1 MDLSGQKGELN
12 MNTDPRQ
19 YKYGLSTDLFVSRKD
34 SDHTLV
40 LGGVGQNEKQW
51 VHVMTRRAAQVLWY
65 KLTSLL
71 YPDKADMVTSMA
83 STAPLQVSAT
93 PNLTTHIEVVQT
105 EHGYTLVGR
114 IGRTRWLVQL
124 TELEVRRL
132 WAALDLAL
140 YPVGWEGRVTKTKK
154 IN

>member
-1 MDLSGQKGELN
+1 MSTE
-12 MNTDPRQ
+12 PRQ
-19 YKYGLSTDLFVSRKD
+19 YRYGLSTNLFVSRKD

-40 LGGVGQNEKQW
+40 LGGVGQDEQQW
-51 VHVMTRRAAQVLWY
+51 VHIMTRRAAQVLWY
-65 KLTSLL
+65 KLTSVL

-83 STAPLQVSAT
+83 STAPLQAMPTS
-93 PNLTTHIEVVQT
+93 NLTTHIEVVQT
-105 EHGYTLVGR
+105 ENEYTLVGR
-114 IGRTRWLVQL
+114 IQRSRWLVQL

-140 YPVGWEGRVTKTKK
+140 YPVGWEGRITKSKK